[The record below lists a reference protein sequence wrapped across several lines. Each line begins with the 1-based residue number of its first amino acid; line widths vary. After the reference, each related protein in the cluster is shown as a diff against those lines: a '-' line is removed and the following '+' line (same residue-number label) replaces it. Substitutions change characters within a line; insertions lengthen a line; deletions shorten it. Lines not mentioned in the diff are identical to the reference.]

1 MINNPPLPGK
11 EAHIRLAPLQRRAD
25 MFPDNCPPPEAK
37 ESAVLVLLFPQG
49 SDLMEWRVL
58 IILRNSYNGVHSA
71 QAAFPGG
78 KMEKT
83 DASFAHAAL
92 READEEMGIKRE
104 DITPLSYLSQL
115 YVPPSNFLIQ
125 PLLAVAKN
133 EIKFS
138 PDPREVAGY
147 SLIPL
152 KELNPQLAVYRKF
165 QSPTGEWLDAP
176 GFEYDGLFIWG
187 ATAMIISELYQV
199 ADEAILSRLLSMT
212 YISSSNP
219 SI

>member
-1 MINNPPLPGK
+1 MFLDTYPPAG
-11 EAHIRLAPLQRRAD
+11 
-25 MFPDNCPPPEAK
+25 AK

-49 SDLMEWRVL
+49 SDLMDWRVL

-78 KMEKT
+78 KREKADRSPAET
-83 DASFAHAAL
+83 AL
-92 READEEMGIKRE
+92 REANEEMAVKIE
-104 DITPLSYLSQL
+104 EITTICYLSEL
-115 YVPPSNFLIQ
+115 YVPPSNFLIK
-125 PLLAVAKN
+125 PLLAVAKKDI
-133 EIKFS
+133 EFI

-147 SLIPL
+147 SLVPL
-152 KELNPQLAVYRKF
+152 KELNPHKAVNRRF

-199 ADEAILSRLLSMT
+199 VEDAILSKSLSIT

-219 SI
+219 EI

>member
-1 MINNPPLPGK
+1 MINNLPLPGK
-11 EAHIRLAPLQRRAD
+11 EAHIRLAPQQRRAD
-25 MFPDNCPPPEAK
+25 MFLDNYPPAGAK
-37 ESAVLVLLFPQG
+37 ESAVMVLLFPHG
-49 SDLMEWRVL
+49 NDLMDWRVL

-78 KMEKT
+78 KREKADKSPAET
-83 DASFAHAAL
+83 AL
-92 READEEMGIKRE
+92 REAQEEMAVTRE
-104 DITPLSYLSQL
+104 DIIPLSYLTEL
-115 YVPPSNFLIQ
+115 YVPPSNFLIY
-125 PLLAVAKN
+125 PLLAVAKRDI
-133 EIKFS
+133 EFI

-147 SLIPL
+147 SLVPL
-152 KELNPQLAVYRKF
+152 KNLNPQKAVNKRF

-176 GFEYDGLFIWG
+176 GFEYDGMFIWG

-199 ADEAILSRLLSMT
+199 VEDAILSKLLSMT